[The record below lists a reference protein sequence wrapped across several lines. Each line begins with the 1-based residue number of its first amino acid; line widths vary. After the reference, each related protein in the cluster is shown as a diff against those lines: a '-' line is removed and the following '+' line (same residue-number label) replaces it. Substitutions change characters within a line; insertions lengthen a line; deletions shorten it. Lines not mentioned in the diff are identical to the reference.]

1 MYGVHLIH
9 MTHVVHLM
17 HGIDLMHRMMHGT
30 HLIHRIHPVAPSV
43 RRHSSLWHVALLSHT
58 VAPVH
63 GHPTSWA
70 HVHLLVG
77 VVHTHGLRPHAATTT
92 VPPITIMLPTKIQ
105 MKTEQ

>member
-30 HLIHRIHPVAPSV
+30 HLIHPVAPSV
-43 RRHSSLWHVALLSHT
+43 RRHSSLWHIALLSHT